1 MLGHA
6 GAVVVFDLVVDGH
19 IGSLGNPFGDSLGNS
34 FGILSRWAKARLCVG
49 SERRYVL
56 AMKIERKQMRKALR
70 QWH

>member
-1 MLGHA
+1 MTM
-6 GAVVVFDLVVDGH
+6 
-19 IGSLGNPFGDSLGNS
+19 SLDNS
-34 FGILSRWAKARLCVG
+34 FGISLVRVKARLCAG